1 MEGEGMEEKLKER
14 ALEEGAGFKDKEQI
28 KK

>member
-1 MEGEGMEEKLKER
+1 MEGEGTEEKLKER
-14 ALEEGAGFKDKEQI
+14 ALEEGAGFREKEQI